1 MEENKR
7 EIDGY
12 KFLNKRDFVKAG
24 KEKEIVEQMKGSVN
38 WKNPSV
44 AYKLYNKIL
53 DKNSFSTIIGIDFL
67 RELREIIVKSGINTE
82 EGLRSI
88 PVKKQEVK
96 VDEYQALYEESKTA
110 NRIKI
115 IIILFLSLII
125 AVMLGVSYF
134 TPYNVF
140 SDYEAKIRNQYSAWE
155 EQLNEREAILDERE
169 AALEK

>member
-1 MEENKR
+1 MNENKR
-7 EIDGY
+7 ELDGY
-12 KFLNKRDFVKAG
+12 EFLNKRDFVKAG

-67 RELREIIVKSGINTE
+67 KELREIIVQTGINTE
-82 EGLRSI
+82 EGLRPI

-96 VDEYQALYEESKTA
+96 VDEYQALYEESKTS
-110 NRIKI
+110 NRIKL
-115 IIILFLSLII
+115 IIILFLSLMI
-125 AVMLGVSYF
+125 VGMLGVSYF

-140 SDYEAKIRNQYSAWE
+140 SDYEKKIENQYSVWE
-155 EQLNEREAILDERE
+155 EELKEREALLDERE
-169 AALEK
+169 AALKK